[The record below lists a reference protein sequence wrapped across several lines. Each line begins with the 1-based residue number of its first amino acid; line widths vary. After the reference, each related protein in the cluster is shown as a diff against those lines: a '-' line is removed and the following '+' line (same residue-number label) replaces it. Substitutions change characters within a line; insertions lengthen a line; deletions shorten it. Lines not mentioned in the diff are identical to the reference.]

1 MNNNRTLINI
11 PISLTLIFVVL
22 QILGTINWPWYI
34 IIAPIL
40 IYLGILFIISI
51 LTLLVIITLLVL
63 KLKKNK

>member
-51 LTLLVIITLLVL
+51 QPYLLLLL
-63 KLKKNK
+63 YWY

>member
-1 MNNNRTLINI
+1 MKNNGISI
-11 PISLTLIFVVL
+11 SISLTLIFLVL

-51 LTLLVIITLLVL
+51 PTLLVIIILLVL